1 MKKKIKTSATNREK
15 YIYLYKETKAVSVY
29 TTYTF
34 KIFSENVAHFNM
46 FNKVDERE
54 KNKIKERQEKRMKNE
69 EVCP

>member
-46 FNKVDERE
+46 ELKSTR
-54 KNKIKERQEKRMKNE
+54 
-69 EVCP
+69 